1 MIQLG
6 SKVKDK
12 ITGFT
17 GIVTGYVTYITG
29 CNQALVVPQVGK
41 DGTSKDA
48 HWFDEQR
55 LVVDKKFKPIT
66 VDNTKAKGFDK
77 AAPKR

>member
-1 MIQLG
+1 VITLG

-17 GIVTGYVTYITG
+17 GIVTGRCEYITG
-29 CNQALVVPQVGK
+29 CNQVLVAPQVTESGDFK
-41 DGTSKDA
+41 ES

-55 LVVDKKFKPIT
+55 LDQVGDAILVL
-66 VDNTKAKGFDK
+66 DNGASPGFDK
-77 AAPKR
+77 PAPIR